1 MKNLNKRETH
11 TDPFSDFKS
20 VLSLGVTIR
29 IDLRLILHITN
40 TQAHETI
47 FINIFLISTQLLL
60 KHMNIHCEK

>member
-29 IDLRLILHITN
+29 IDLRLILHITS